1 MAPLNGVS
9 MRWEMTPL
17 DAEAVGRLAR
27 EVGVP
32 RLVAE
37 VLHSR
42 GYRDQVGAATFLNP
56 SLGAL
61 HDPRLLPDYD
71 AAIRCLMAA
80 KEANKRVF
88 VHGDYDVDGVT
99 SAALLY
105 RFLRG
110 RGFDV
115 DVFVPHRMKQGF
127 GIHHDSVEAARE
139 QGAGLFLSC
148 DCGTAA
154 QSQVAKAREYGMD
167 VVVTDHHEVSGELPP
182 ANAVVNPHRA
192 DSTYPFA
199 ELSGAGVAFK
209 LCAGLSMEMG
219 LSLDKYYQ
227 AYLDLACLG
236 TVVDVM
242 PLVGENRVITRFGL
256 PQIAGTRKLGL
267 QALIAQYAKT
277 VRGGRLEAI
286 TVKDLSFGLGPRLNA
301 AGRIDDA
308 SHALQLLVTDDP
320 AEAHELATKIE
331 EMNRLRKAEQDAMIE
346 AAAQRIKDEGLDE
359 RNVIVLLD
367 KDWHP
372 GIVGIVA
379 GKLVEQFRRPCFV
392 GAYDPESGKAKA
404 SARTISAFNLA
415 QAIEKHAH
423 LVSGGGHAMAAG
435 ISFDLRDLD
444 AFRDEIDA
452 YAATF
457 LSPDDFVPSVRVDA
471 EVEPGELT
479 ASVVTSLSMLEPFG
493 MGNPGPH
500 FVARRT
506 TLREMRPTSK
516 EHILQAKIEDGSGR
530 IVHAVTFDQA
540 ALLKDVPLGSQMD
553 VVFRAE
559 IDDFRNDGSVKWTI
573 RDFAV
578 AT

>member
-1 MAPLNGVS
+1 
-9 MRWEMTPL
+9 MRWEMTPV
-17 DAEAVGRLAR
+17 DAEVVVRLAE

-37 VLHSR
+37 VLASR
-42 GYRDQVGAATFLNP
+42 GYGDQVSAATFLNP
-56 SLGAL
+56 SLSAL
-61 HDPRLLPDYD
+61 HDPSLLPDFD
-71 AAIRCLMAA
+71 PAIRCLMAA

-99 SAALLY
+99 SAALLF

-127 GIHHDSVEAARE
+127 GIHPDSVEAARE
-139 QGAGLFLSC
+139 RGAGLFLSC

-167 VVVTDHHEVSGELPP
+167 VVVTDHHEVSGDLPP
-182 ANAVVNPHRA
+182 ANAVVNPHRP
-192 DSTYPFA
+192 DSRYPFSD
-199 ELSGAGVAFK
+199 LSGAGVAFK
-209 LCAGLSMEMG
+209 LCAGLAREMG
-219 LSLDKYYQ
+219 LALDKYYQ

-242 PLVGENRVITRFGL
+242 PLIGENRVITQFGL
-256 PQIAGTRKLGL
+256 PQIEATRKRGL
-267 QALIAQYAKT
+267 QALIAEYTKT
-277 VRGGRLEAI
+277 VRGGKLGAI
-286 TVKDLSFGLGPRLNA
+286 TVRDLSFGLGPRLNA

-308 SHALQLLVTDDP
+308 SHALQLLVTDDA
-320 AEAHELATKIE
+320 AEAAELAVKIE
-331 EMNRLRKAEQDAMIE
+331 EMNRLRRAEQDAMIE
-346 AAAQRIKDEGLDE
+346 MAAQRIKDEGLEE

-379 GKLVEQFRRPCFV
+379 GKLVELFRRPCFV
-392 GAYDPESGKAKA
+392 GAFDPESGKAKA

-435 ISFDLRDLD
+435 ISFSMADLD

-452 YAATF
+452 YAGTF
-457 LSPDDFVPSVRVDA
+457 LSPEDFVPSVRVDA
-471 EVEPGELT
+471 EVVPGELT
-479 ASVVTSLSMLEPFG
+479 ASVVAAFSRLEPFG
-493 MGNPGPH
+493 MGNPHPY
-500 FVARRT
+500 FLARGAK
-506 TLREMRPTSK
+506 LKELRPTVK
-516 EHILQAKIEDGSGR
+516 EHILQARFEDGSGR
-530 IVHAVTFDQA
+530 VVQAVTFDQA
-540 ALLKDVPLGSQMD
+540 AVLKDVPVGATMD

-559 IDDFRNDGSVKWTI
+559 IDDFRNDGSVKWI
-573 RDFAV
+573 LRDFAV
-578 AT
+578 TG